1 MPEINAF
8 EKISNAY
15 YSLTAAEKKVADY
28 VIIHQQESQY
38 MSISEL
44 AEACGVAEATISRF
58 ARRLNYKG
66 YNAFKLAVAHSTAGR
81 SAGNPLSGQVLA
93 EDGVS
98 DVCQK
103 LFAANVDAM
112 EQTLSLLR
120 PEDVTAAGDLMEQEI
135 PLLGVNLGTLGYLA
149 EVEIGNIETALDK
162 LLRDEYTREARMMLS
177 GGVFREGRNV
187 VHDFALN
194 DIVISRCGSLQILH
208 FHIYVNGRFLNG
220 YGADGM
226 IVATPTGST
235 GYNMSA
241 GGPIVEPGASLL
253 LLTPICPH
261 TLNTRSIVLAPDDEV
276 VIEIPE
282 GRENCVQK
290 VEASFDG
297 SHRVI
302 LQTGDKIVIKKASK
316 TTEILKLNTESFL
329 EVLHKKMSE

>member
-120 PEDVTAAGDLMEQEI
+120 PEDVTAAGDLLERADKVLCMGQGGSMVMAQEAAHLFSTAFGKYFAVTDSHMQAI
-135 PLLGVNLGTLGYLA
+135 AATQLGPRDVILYFSYSGATRDMVENCLLARERGAKVIL
-149 EVEIGNIETALDK
+149 V
-162 LLRDEYTREARMMLS
+162 TRFPKS
-177 GGVFREGRNV
+177 
-187 VHDFALN
+187 
-194 DIVISRCGSLQILH
+194 
-208 FHIYVNGRFLNG
+208 
-220 YGADGM
+220 
-226 IVATPTGST
+226 
-235 GYNMSA
+235 
-241 GGPIVEPGASLL
+241 PGAS
-253 LLTPICPH
+253 CADV
-261 TLNTRSIVLAPDDEV
+261 VLECGAREGPLQMGSVAARMGQLFLIDVLFSEV
-276 VIEIPE
+276 C
-282 GRENCVQK
+282 RRDM
-290 VEASFDG
+290 EACRNRRKQVADA
-297 SHRVI
+297 
-302 LQTGDKIVIKKASK
+302 LADKH
-316 TTEILKLNTESFL
+316 L
-329 EVLHKKMSE
+329 

>member
-120 PEDVTAAGDLMEQEI
+120 PEDVTAAGDLLERADKVLCMGQGGSMVMAQEAAHLFSTAFGKYFAVTDSHMQAI
-135 PLLGVNLGTLGYLA
+135 AATQLGPRDVILYFSYSGATRDMVENCLLARERGAKVIL
-149 EVEIGNIETALDK
+149 V
-162 LLRDEYTREARMMLS
+162 TRFPKS
-177 GGVFREGRNV
+177 
-187 VHDFALN
+187 
-194 DIVISRCGSLQILH
+194 
-208 FHIYVNGRFLNG
+208 
-220 YGADGM
+220 
-226 IVATPTGST
+226 
-235 GYNMSA
+235 
-241 GGPIVEPGASLL
+241 PGAALASV
-253 LLTPICPH
+253 
-261 TLNTRSIVLAPDDEV
+261 VLQCGANENPLQMGSVAARIAMIFVLDVLFSEV
-276 VIEIPE
+276 CCRDLPACRARRRQV
-282 GRENCVQK
+282 
-290 VEASFDG
+290 ADA
-297 SHRVI
+297 
-302 LQTGDKIVIKKASK
+302 L
-316 TTEILKLNTESFL
+316 
-329 EVLHKKMSE
+329 SEKHL

>member
-120 PEDVTAAGDLMEQEI
+120 PEDVTAAGDLLERADKVLCMGQGGSMVMAQEAAHLVSTAFGKYFAVTDSHMQAI
-135 PLLGVNLGTLGYLA
+135 AATQLGP
-149 EVEIGNIETALDK
+149 
-162 LLRDEYTREARMMLS
+162 RDVILYFSYSGATRDM
-177 GGVFREGRNV
+177 V
-187 VHDFALN
+187 
-194 DIVISRCGSLQILH
+194 
-208 FHIYVNGRFLNG
+208 
-220 YGADGM
+220 
-226 IVATPTGST
+226 
-235 GYNMSA
+235 
-241 GGPIVEPGASLL
+241 
-253 LLTPICPH
+253 
-261 TLNTRSIVLAPDDEV
+261 
-276 VIEIPE
+276 
-282 GRENCVQK
+282 ENCLLAR
-290 VEASFDG
+290 ERGA
-297 SHRVI
+297 RVI
-302 LQTGDKIVIKKASK
+302 LVTRFPKSPGAALASVVLQCGAN
-316 TTEILKLNTESFL
+316 ENPLQMGSVAARIAMIFVLDVLFS
-329 EVLHKKMSE
+329 EVCRRDLPACRARRRQVADALSEKHL

>member
-120 PEDVTAAGDLMEQEI
+120 PEDVTAAGDLLERADKVLCMGQGGSMVMAQEAAHLFSTAFGKYFAVTDSHMQAI
-135 PLLGVNLGTLGYLA
+135 AAAQLGPRDVILYFSYSGATRDMVENCLLARERGARIVL
-149 EVEIGNIETALDK
+149 V
-162 LLRDEYTREARMMLS
+162 TRFPKS
-177 GGVFREGRNV
+177 
-187 VHDFALN
+187 
-194 DIVISRCGSLQILH
+194 
-208 FHIYVNGRFLNG
+208 
-220 YGADGM
+220 
-226 IVATPTGST
+226 
-235 GYNMSA
+235 
-241 GGPIVEPGASLL
+241 PGAALASV
-253 LLTPICPH
+253 
-261 TLNTRSIVLAPDDEV
+261 VLQCGANENPLQMGSVAARIAMIFVLDVLFSEV
-276 VIEIPE
+276 CRRDLPACRARRRQV
-282 GRENCVQK
+282 
-290 VEASFDG
+290 ADA
-297 SHRVI
+297 
-302 LQTGDKIVIKKASK
+302 L
-316 TTEILKLNTESFL
+316 
-329 EVLHKKMSE
+329 SEKQL

>member
-120 PEDVTAAGDLMEQEI
+120 PEDVTAAGDLLERADKVLCMGQGGSMILAMEAAHLFSTCWPRYHAVQCSHLQAI
-135 PLLGVNLGTLGYLA
+135 TAALLGREDVLLFFSYSGSTRDILDLMRVARERGSRIILITRFPKSPGAALA
-149 EVEIGNIETALDK
+149 
-162 LLRDEYTREARMMLS
+162 
-177 GGVFREGRNV
+177 
-187 VHDFALN
+187 
-194 DIVISRCGSLQILH
+194 DIVLQCGSDEGPLQMGTVPARISQL
-208 FHIYVNGRFLNG
+208 FLVDLLFNEVCRQNLPAAMANRERTASALAVKHI
-220 YGADGM
+220 
-226 IVATPTGST
+226 
-235 GYNMSA
+235 
-241 GGPIVEPGASLL
+241 
-253 LLTPICPH
+253 
-261 TLNTRSIVLAPDDEV
+261 
-276 VIEIPE
+276 
-282 GRENCVQK
+282 
-290 VEASFDG
+290 
-297 SHRVI
+297 
-302 LQTGDKIVIKKASK
+302 
-316 TTEILKLNTESFL
+316 
-329 EVLHKKMSE
+329 

>member
-66 YNAFKLAVAHSTAGR
+66 YNAVKLAVAHSTAGR

-120 PEDVTAAGDLMEQEI
+120 PEDVTAAGDLLERADKVLCMGQGGSMVMAQEAAHLFSTAFGKYFAVTDSHMQAI
-135 PLLGVNLGTLGYLA
+135 AATQLGPRDVILYFSYSGATRDMVENCLLARERGAKVIL
-149 EVEIGNIETALDK
+149 V
-162 LLRDEYTREARMMLS
+162 TRFPKS
-177 GGVFREGRNV
+177 
-187 VHDFALN
+187 
-194 DIVISRCGSLQILH
+194 
-208 FHIYVNGRFLNG
+208 
-220 YGADGM
+220 
-226 IVATPTGST
+226 
-235 GYNMSA
+235 
-241 GGPIVEPGASLL
+241 PGAALASV
-253 LLTPICPH
+253 
-261 TLNTRSIVLAPDDEV
+261 VLQCGANENPLQMGSVAARIAMIFVLDVLFSEV
-276 VIEIPE
+276 CRRDLPACRARRRQV
-282 GRENCVQK
+282 
-290 VEASFDG
+290 ADA
-297 SHRVI
+297 
-302 LQTGDKIVIKKASK
+302 L
-316 TTEILKLNTESFL
+316 
-329 EVLHKKMSE
+329 SEKHL

>member
-120 PEDVTAAGDLMEQEI
+120 PEDVTAAGDLLERADKVLCMGQGGSMVMAQEAAHLFSTAFGKYFAVTDSHMQAI
-135 PLLGVNLGTLGYLA
+135 AAAQLGP
-149 EVEIGNIETALDK
+149 
-162 LLRDEYTREARMMLS
+162 RDVILYFSYSGATRDM
-177 GGVFREGRNV
+177 V
-187 VHDFALN
+187 
-194 DIVISRCGSLQILH
+194 
-208 FHIYVNGRFLNG
+208 
-220 YGADGM
+220 
-226 IVATPTGST
+226 
-235 GYNMSA
+235 
-241 GGPIVEPGASLL
+241 
-253 LLTPICPH
+253 
-261 TLNTRSIVLAPDDEV
+261 
-276 VIEIPE
+276 
-282 GRENCVQK
+282 ENCLLAR
-290 VEASFDG
+290 ERGA
-297 SHRVI
+297 RVI
-302 LQTGDKIVIKKASK
+302 LVTRFPKSPGAALASVVLQCGAN
-316 TTEILKLNTESFL
+316 ENPLQMGSVAARIAMIFVLDVLFS
-329 EVLHKKMSE
+329 EVCRRDLPACRARRRQVADALSEKHL

>member
-103 LFAANVDAM
+103 LFTANVDAM

-120 PEDVTAAGDLMEQEI
+120 PEDVTAAGDLLERADKVLCMGQGGSMVMAQEAAHLFSTAFGKYFAVTDSHMQAI
-135 PLLGVNLGTLGYLA
+135 AATQLGPRDVILYFSYSGATRDMVENCLLARERGAKVIL
-149 EVEIGNIETALDK
+149 V
-162 LLRDEYTREARMMLS
+162 TRFPKS
-177 GGVFREGRNV
+177 
-187 VHDFALN
+187 
-194 DIVISRCGSLQILH
+194 
-208 FHIYVNGRFLNG
+208 
-220 YGADGM
+220 
-226 IVATPTGST
+226 
-235 GYNMSA
+235 
-241 GGPIVEPGASLL
+241 PGAALASV
-253 LLTPICPH
+253 
-261 TLNTRSIVLAPDDEV
+261 VLQCGANENPLQMGSVAARIAMIFVLDVLFSEV
-276 VIEIPE
+276 CRRDLPACRARRRQV
-282 GRENCVQK
+282 
-290 VEASFDG
+290 ADALS
-297 SHRVI
+297 
-302 LQTGDKIVIKKASK
+302 KKH
-316 TTEILKLNTESFL
+316 L
-329 EVLHKKMSE
+329 

>member
-103 LFAANVDAM
+103 LFTANVDAM

-120 PEDVTAAGDLMEQEI
+120 PEDVTAAGDLLERADKVLCMGQGGSMVMAQEAAHLFSTAFGKYFAVTDSHMQAI
-135 PLLGVNLGTLGYLA
+135 AATQLGP
-149 EVEIGNIETALDK
+149 
-162 LLRDEYTREARMMLS
+162 RDVILYFSYSGATRDM
-177 GGVFREGRNV
+177 V
-187 VHDFALN
+187 
-194 DIVISRCGSLQILH
+194 
-208 FHIYVNGRFLNG
+208 
-220 YGADGM
+220 
-226 IVATPTGST
+226 
-235 GYNMSA
+235 
-241 GGPIVEPGASLL
+241 
-253 LLTPICPH
+253 
-261 TLNTRSIVLAPDDEV
+261 
-276 VIEIPE
+276 
-282 GRENCVQK
+282 ENCLLAR
-290 VEASFDG
+290 ERGA
-297 SHRVI
+297 RVI
-302 LQTGDKIVIKKASK
+302 LVTRFPKSPGAALASVVLQCGAN
-316 TTEILKLNTESFL
+316 ENPLQLGSVAARIAMIFVLDVLFS
-329 EVLHKKMSE
+329 EVCRRDLPACRARRRQVADALSEKHL

>member
-8 EKISNAY
+8 EQISNAY

-120 PEDVTAAGDLMEQEI
+120 PEEGTAAGDLLERADKVLCMGQGGSMVMAQEAAHLFSTAFGKYFAVTDSHMQAI
-135 PLLGVNLGTLGYLA
+135 AATQLGPRDVILYFSYSGATRDMVENCLLARERGAKVIL
-149 EVEIGNIETALDK
+149 V
-162 LLRDEYTREARMMLS
+162 TRFPKS
-177 GGVFREGRNV
+177 
-187 VHDFALN
+187 
-194 DIVISRCGSLQILH
+194 
-208 FHIYVNGRFLNG
+208 
-220 YGADGM
+220 
-226 IVATPTGST
+226 
-235 GYNMSA
+235 
-241 GGPIVEPGASLL
+241 PGAALASV
-253 LLTPICPH
+253 
-261 TLNTRSIVLAPDDEV
+261 VLQCGANENPLQMGSVAARIAMIFVLDVLFSEV
-276 VIEIPE
+276 CRRDLPACRARRRQV
-282 GRENCVQK
+282 
-290 VEASFDG
+290 ADA
-297 SHRVI
+297 
-302 LQTGDKIVIKKASK
+302 L
-316 TTEILKLNTESFL
+316 
-329 EVLHKKMSE
+329 SEKHL

>member
-8 EKISNAY
+8 EKISSAY

-120 PEDVTAAGDLMEQEI
+120 PEEVTAAGDLLERADKVLCMGQGGSMVMAQEAAHLFSTAFGKYFAVTDSHMQAI
-135 PLLGVNLGTLGYLA
+135 AAAQLGPRDVILYFSYSGATRDMVENCLLARERGAKVIL
-149 EVEIGNIETALDK
+149 V
-162 LLRDEYTREARMMLS
+162 TRFPKS
-177 GGVFREGRNV
+177 
-187 VHDFALN
+187 
-194 DIVISRCGSLQILH
+194 
-208 FHIYVNGRFLNG
+208 
-220 YGADGM
+220 
-226 IVATPTGST
+226 
-235 GYNMSA
+235 
-241 GGPIVEPGASLL
+241 PGAALASV
-253 LLTPICPH
+253 
-261 TLNTRSIVLAPDDEV
+261 VLQCGANENPLQMGSVAARIAMIFVLDVLFSEV
-276 VIEIPE
+276 CRRDLPACRARRRQV
-282 GRENCVQK
+282 
-290 VEASFDG
+290 ADA
-297 SHRVI
+297 
-302 LQTGDKIVIKKASK
+302 L
-316 TTEILKLNTESFL
+316 
-329 EVLHKKMSE
+329 SEKHL

>member
-120 PEDVTAAGDLMEQEI
+120 PEDVTAAGDLLERADKVLCMGQGGSMVMAQEAAHLFSTAFGKYFAVTDSHMQAI
-135 PLLGVNLGTLGYLA
+135 AAAQLGPGDVILFFSFSGATRDMVENCLLARERGARIVL
-149 EVEIGNIETALDK
+149 V
-162 LLRDEYTREARMMLS
+162 TRFPKS
-177 GGVFREGRNV
+177 
-187 VHDFALN
+187 
-194 DIVISRCGSLQILH
+194 
-208 FHIYVNGRFLNG
+208 
-220 YGADGM
+220 
-226 IVATPTGST
+226 
-235 GYNMSA
+235 
-241 GGPIVEPGASLL
+241 PGAALASV
-253 LLTPICPH
+253 
-261 TLNTRSIVLAPDDEV
+261 VLQCGANENPLQMGSVAARIAMIFVLDVLFSEV
-276 VIEIPE
+276 CRRDLPACRARRRQV
-282 GRENCVQK
+282 
-290 VEASFDG
+290 ADA
-297 SHRVI
+297 
-302 LQTGDKIVIKKASK
+302 L
-316 TTEILKLNTESFL
+316 
-329 EVLHKKMSE
+329 SEKHL

>member
-8 EKISNAY
+8 EKISSAY

-120 PEDVTAAGDLMEQEI
+120 PEDVTAAGDLLERADKVLCMGQGGSMVMAQEAAHLFSTAFGKYFAVTDSHMQAI
-135 PLLGVNLGTLGYLA
+135 AATQLGPRDVILYFSYSGATRDMVENCLLARERGAKVIL
-149 EVEIGNIETALDK
+149 V
-162 LLRDEYTREARMMLS
+162 TRFPKS
-177 GGVFREGRNV
+177 
-187 VHDFALN
+187 
-194 DIVISRCGSLQILH
+194 
-208 FHIYVNGRFLNG
+208 
-220 YGADGM
+220 
-226 IVATPTGST
+226 
-235 GYNMSA
+235 
-241 GGPIVEPGASLL
+241 PGAALASVVLQCGANENPLQMGSVAARIAMIFVLDVLFSEVCRRDLL
-253 LLTPICPH
+253 ACRARRRQVADAL
-261 TLNTRSIVLAPDDEV
+261 
-276 VIEIPE
+276 
-282 GRENCVQK
+282 
-290 VEASFDG
+290 
-297 SHRVI
+297 
-302 LQTGDKIVIKKASK
+302 
-316 TTEILKLNTESFL
+316 
-329 EVLHKKMSE
+329 SEKHL

>member
-44 AEACGVAEATISRF
+44 AEACGVAEATVSRF
-58 ARRLNYKG
+58 SKRLGYKG

-120 PEDVTAAGDLMEQEI
+120 PEDVTAAGDLLERADKVLCMGQGGSMVMAQEAAHLFSTAFGKYFAVTDSHMQAI
-135 PLLGVNLGTLGYLA
+135 AATQLGPRDVILYFSYSGATRDMVENCLLARERGAKVIL
-149 EVEIGNIETALDK
+149 V
-162 LLRDEYTREARMMLS
+162 TRFPKS
-177 GGVFREGRNV
+177 
-187 VHDFALN
+187 
-194 DIVISRCGSLQILH
+194 
-208 FHIYVNGRFLNG
+208 
-220 YGADGM
+220 
-226 IVATPTGST
+226 
-235 GYNMSA
+235 
-241 GGPIVEPGASLL
+241 PGAALASV
-253 LLTPICPH
+253 
-261 TLNTRSIVLAPDDEV
+261 VLQCGANENPLQMGSVAARIAMIFVLDVLFSEV
-276 VIEIPE
+276 CRRDLPACRARRRQV
-282 GRENCVQK
+282 
-290 VEASFDG
+290 ADA
-297 SHRVI
+297 
-302 LQTGDKIVIKKASK
+302 L
-316 TTEILKLNTESFL
+316 
-329 EVLHKKMSE
+329 SEKHL

>member
-103 LFAANVDAM
+103 LFTANVDAM

-120 PEDVTAAGDLMEQEI
+120 PEDVTAAGDLLERADKVLCMGQGGSMLAAQEAAHLFSTVSGKYFPVGDSHMQTI
-135 PLLGVNLGTLGYLA
+135 AAAQLGPGDVILFFSFSGSTRDLVELARLARERGARIILVTRFPTSPGAALADVVLQCGANESPLQLGSVPARVAMIFVTDVLFSEVCRRDLETCRAHRRQVADALA
-149 EVEIGNIETALDK
+149 EKHL
-162 LLRDEYTREARMMLS
+162 
-177 GGVFREGRNV
+177 
-187 VHDFALN
+187 
-194 DIVISRCGSLQILH
+194 
-208 FHIYVNGRFLNG
+208 
-220 YGADGM
+220 
-226 IVATPTGST
+226 
-235 GYNMSA
+235 
-241 GGPIVEPGASLL
+241 
-253 LLTPICPH
+253 
-261 TLNTRSIVLAPDDEV
+261 
-276 VIEIPE
+276 
-282 GRENCVQK
+282 
-290 VEASFDG
+290 
-297 SHRVI
+297 
-302 LQTGDKIVIKKASK
+302 
-316 TTEILKLNTESFL
+316 
-329 EVLHKKMSE
+329 